1 MIVFGVDIL
10 RGSSQGRNPR
20 YALYVIEEG
29 REWSKEVSRSRL
41 FRLIREKKPDFVAVD
56 NIFEIFKDKRDLVC
70 FLKSMPPNTKLI
82 QTAGRE
88 SLPKISRRFGIEI
101 HPRNPFDEARAS
113 ALLAKY
119 GVGEI
124 VSVFTDKTVIKVSRN
139 RSLGK
144 GGWRQNKYRRK
155 VHDAVRRIYREIKEI
170 LDREGLDYVE
180 DVRKGYGGISRGV
193 FVVNEIREKIP
204 ISSFKL
210 RDVQVTV
217 EAVEKDKIE
226 FIPMR
231 KQKNYLIVGID
242 PGTTVGVAIIDL
254 SGNLIAIKSQKSWS
268 YSDVVNF
275 ILSHGKPI
283 VIATDKK
290 TVPDYVN
297 KLKASFNCILYTP
310 KEDIPVEKKKSL
322 ASGFKILNDHE
333 RDALAAA
340 RDAYNSYKNKLRNIE
355 KRIPR
360 GYDLEEI
367 KAGII
372 KGLSLKSMLETKEET
387 KSEEVVVRA
396 TSDEI
401 KRRDKI
407 IAKLKEE
414 NRKLYEEIESLKR
427 KIKRLENKIY
437 TISSEDYRKIREKNL
452 VKSLQSEIRQLRR
465 IVREKDKIIEE
476 LRRKLEELKR
486 VRYLEFKGWKAV
498 RVLKKFTRED
508 IEKLEREGIERGDVI
523 YIENVSGAGKAT
535 AEILVNHGIRAIIAK
550 GDMSH
555 LAREVFEREKIPII
569 PADRMEIKVFDE
581 FALVRSSE
589 LEEKIEEALK
599 EIERNK
605 LKRLEEMILEYK
617 NMRQFEIGQ

>member
-10 RGSSQGRNPR
+10 KGSSQGRNPR
-20 YALYVIEEG
+20 YALYVIDKDQ
-29 REWSKEVSRSRL
+29 EWSKEVSKNRL
-41 FRLIREKKPDFVAVD
+41 FRLIREKKPDYVAVD
-56 NIFEIFKDKRDLVC
+56 NVFEIFRDRRDLVG

-82 QTAGRE
+82 QTAGKT
-88 SLPKISRRFGIEI
+88 SLPKLSRRFGIDI

-124 VSVFTDKTVIKVSRN
+124 VSVFTDKTIIKVSRN

-155 VHDAVRRIYREIKEI
+155 VHDAVRRVYREIKEV
-170 LDREGLDYVE
+170 LDRNGLDYVE

-193 FVVNEIREKIP
+193 FVVNEVREKVP

-242 PGTTVGVAIIDL
+242 PGTTIGVAIIDL
-254 SGNLIAIKSQKSWS
+254 SGNVIAIKSQKSWS
-268 YSDVVNF
+268 YSDVVDF
-275 ILSHGKPI
+275 ILSHGKPV

-290 TVPDYVN
+290 VVPDYVN
-297 KLKASFNCILYTP
+297 KLKASFNCIIYSP
-310 KEDIPVEKKKSL
+310 KEDLPVEKKKNL
-322 ASGFKILNDHE
+322 VSGYKILNDHE

-340 RDAYNSYKNKLRNIE
+340 RDAYNSYKNKLKNIE
-355 KRIPR
+355 KRIPK

-372 KGLSLKSMLETKEET
+372 KGISLKSMLEVKEET
-387 KSEEVVVRA
+387 ESEEVVVKV
-396 TSDEI
+396 TSEEI
-401 KRRDKI
+401 KKRDKI

-414 NRKLYEEIESLKR
+414 NQKLYDE
-427 KIKRLENKIY
+427 IKRLNQKIKKLEDKIY
-437 TISSEDYRKIREKNL
+437 AISSEEYRRIREENL

-465 IVREKDKIIEE
+465 IIREKDKTIEE
-476 LRRKLEELKR
+476 LKTKLEELKKMK
-486 VRYLEFKGWKAV
+486 YLEFKGWKAI
-498 RVLKKFTRED
+498 RVLKKFTKDD
-508 IEKLEREGIERGDVI
+508 IERLEREGIERGEVI
-523 YIENVSGAGKAT
+523 YIENVSGAGKT
-535 AEILVNHGIRAIIAK
+535 GAEMLVNLGIRALIAK

-555 LAREVFEREKIPII
+555 LAKEVFEREKIPVI
-569 PADRMEIKVFDE
+569 PVERMEIKIFDE

-589 LEEKIEEALK
+589 LEKRIEESL
-599 EIERNK
+599 EELERNK
-605 LKRLEEMILEYK
+605 LKRLEEIIMEYK
-617 NMRQFEIGQ
+617 NMRQFES